1 MKYGAANEDFLP
13 ALCDLSFVT
22 LRSNFA
28 NRCSKRLL
36 SRKKTFGKCLQVP
49 KKRYLTI
56 FRLKYF
62 LYTKANQI
70 ELMLVRWILGRWS
83 TVKTLL
89 NCHENRTVVVKSG
102 HVNGHSEKSSFT
114 LKRLRAPSYS
124 IINTAPLE
132 SFRFRAAH
140 GIWGQPDKHITHDA
154 RVRYNRCLIP
164 ISNKWK

>member
-1 MKYGAANEDFLP
+1 MSCLIHGLEHSVTTFTVRRVKYGAANEDFLP
-13 ALCDLSFVT
+13 AHCDVSFVT

-28 NRCSKRLL
+28 NRCSKRVL

-49 KKRYLTI
+49 KKRYLTL

-70 ELMLVRWILGRWS
+70 ELMLVRWISGRWS
-83 TVKTLL
+83 TVGTLL
-89 NCHENRTVVVKSG
+89 NRHENRTVVVKSG
-102 HVNGHSEKSSFT
+102 HVNGHSEKSNFT

-132 SFRFRAAH
+132 SFRFRAAFST
-140 GIWGQPDKHITHDA
+140 GFGANLTNI
-154 RVRYNRCLIP
+154 
-164 ISNKWK
+164 